1 MPSQLKRDRREL
13 DTDTETHRGE
23 SYVKTGRGWGAV
35 ATSQGMVAISI
46 NQKTQGTDSPLELL
60 ERVYSC

>member
-13 DTDTETHRGE
+13 DTDTETHIGG
-23 SYVKTGRGWGAV
+23 SYVKTGRGWGAM
-35 ATSQGMVAISI
+35 ATSQGMVTISI
-46 NQKTQGTDSPLELL
+46 NRKTQGTDSPLELL